1 MMMSAEMFSTW
12 VCVYSTKRSEGEG
25 AKMAGPCRLAV
36 SMKMARVSETK
47 LPNNNIKRGRLTNM
61 LFHRALVGL
70 AISFIDILIHNG

>member
-1 MMMSAEMFSTW
+1 
-12 VCVYSTKRSEGEG
+12 
-25 AKMAGPCRLAV
+25 MAGPCRLAV

-47 LPNNNIKRGRLTNM
+47 LHVPNNNIKRGRLTNM